1 MSPISNIEPTYTWDA
16 GAMGCGELIV
26 LLRARVL
33 ALAPGQVLRVIAQD
47 PGAPE
52 DLPAWSR
59 LTGHPLLHAAHPVY
73 DFARNPET
81 PRR

>member
-1 MSPISNIEPTYTWDA
+1 LEPTSNIEPTSIWDA

-26 LLRARVL
+26 LLRGRIL
-33 ALAPGQVLRVIAQD
+33 ALEPGQVLRVIARD
-47 PGAPE
+47 AGAPE

-59 LTGHPLLHAAHPVY
+59 LTGHPLIRAAHPIY
-73 DFARNPET
+73 DFARNPAN

>member
-1 MSPISNIEPTYTWDA
+1 MDQSSNIEPTSTWDA

-26 LLRARVL
+26 VLRGRIL
-33 ALAPGQVLRVIAQD
+33 ALEPGQVLRVIAHD

-59 LTGHPLLHAAHPVY
+59 LTGHPLIRAEHPIY
-73 DFARNPET
+73 EFARKPAT
-81 PRR
+81 PTR

>member
-1 MSPISNIEPTYTWDA
+1 MEEDSNIEPTSVWDA

-26 LLRARVL
+26 LLRERIL
-33 ALAPGQVLRVIAQD
+33 ALEPGQILRVIACD

-59 LTGHPLLHAAHPVY
+59 LTGHALVRAAHPVY
-73 DFARNPET
+73 DFARKSQT
-81 PRR
+81 PTR